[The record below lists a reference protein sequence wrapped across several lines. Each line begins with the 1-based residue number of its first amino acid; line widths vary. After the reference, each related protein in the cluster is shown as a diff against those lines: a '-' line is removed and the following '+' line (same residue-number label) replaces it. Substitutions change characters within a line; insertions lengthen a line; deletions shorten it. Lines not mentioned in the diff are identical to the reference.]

1 MQEDAMASTSES
13 NPITTLITSRCQ
25 ELGLTRAQLVKRTG
39 YKDVSKGIRRL
50 EELLL
55 GELQSN
61 KYLIQGLPAA
71 LDLAANVIARAIEKT
86 RRQIAQEEEAAWRA
100 SFKPHAIILTVR
112 KRPEPIFLAALIGVD
127 RLLRVDFNPEG
138 DHESFVQ
145 RALQGMQRILVKWG
159 GVVPAFGRPT
169 GIIINYTPDYSIRFG
184 LDGMPREFLR
194 QAYRVGQAQLL
205 KKGRGPLR
213 LRCMEDVRIER

>member
-1 MQEDAMASTSES
+1 MASTSES

-100 SFKPHAIILTVR
+100 SFKPHAIILTER

-159 GVVPAFGRPT
+159 GVVPL
-169 GIIINYTPDYSIRFG
+169 SVG
-184 LDGMPREFLR
+184 L
-194 QAYRVGQAQLL
+194 QASS
-205 KKGRGPLR
+205 
-213 LRCMEDVRIER
+213 